1 MFDLF
6 YAISSIDKNTSEKVK
21 KIRDELGLMRFR
33 PKVEVKNNNQ
43 NQKWIWPC
51 TGEIV
56 GEYDEPRV
64 THTHNGIDI
73 AVPIG
78 TPVKAIADGTVVAAR
93 AADGYGKFV
102 VIEHSLNGQI
112 ITSEYGHISR
122 WIVSKDQIVKQG
134 QIIAYS
140 GNEGYSFGPHVH
152 LTIRIGK
159 YQGKAVNPWNYI
171 SR

>member
-1 MFDLF
+1 MDLF
-6 YAISSIDKNTSEKVK
+6 YIADEINKNTDEKVQ
-21 KIRDELGLMRFR
+21 KIRDELGLMRYR
-33 PKVEVKNNNQ
+33 PRLQRKVELQ
-43 NQKWIWPC
+43 EQKWIWPC
-51 TGEIV
+51 HGKIV
-56 GEYDEPRV
+56 GEYGEPRS

-73 AVPIG
+73 AVPVG

-93 AADGYGKFV
+93 PADGYGKFV

-112 ITSEYGHISR
+112 ITSEYGHISK
-122 WIVSKDQIVKQG
+122 WIVSKNQIVKQG

-159 YQGKAVNPWNYI
+159 YKGKAVNPWNYI
-171 SR
+171 NR